1 MSEDPQS
8 TLLRSVRVLFG
19 LAEGGRPMTVTKLA
33 NALALPAST
42 THRILNVL
50 RQGDYVMQD
59 EETGTYSPGP
69 AFLRVATLMA
79 SSSSFPAMV
88 NGELRSMVEG
98 SGESAFYGA
107 YLNEISRMRFVANLH
122 SHHAIQYL
130 MRTDQTYSV
139 LWGASGRSIA
149 SRLPEKEIRAIYE
162 RDRASGEGVAVIPEW
177 DKMWGMLQH
186 IRNEGYAI
194 SDGQRYEGSHAIA
207 APILGANDAVIG
219 CIGIS
224 MPLARRDTEKTA
236 KCVALV
242 KAAAAQLSSAAT
254 SAIGTLASSFA
265 PLGGRSS

>member
-1 MSEDPQS
+1 MSDDPQS

-19 LAEGGRPMTVTKLA
+19 LAEGGRPMTVTRLA
-33 NALALPAST
+33 GALSLPAST

-88 NGELRSMVEG
+88 NGELRSLVEG
-98 SGESAFYGA
+98 SGESAFFGS

-149 SRLPEKEIRAIYE
+149 SRLPEKEMKAVYE
-162 RDRASGEGVAVIPEW
+162 RDRKSGEGVADIPEW
-177 DKMWGMLQH
+177 DKMWNMLQL
-186 IRNEGYAI
+186 IRSEGYAI

-207 APILGANDAVIG
+207 APILGAHDAVIG

-224 MPLARRDTEKTA
+224 MPVARRDPDKTA

-254 SAIGTLASSFA
+254 SAIGTLGSSFA
-265 PLGGRSS
+265 AHNGMS